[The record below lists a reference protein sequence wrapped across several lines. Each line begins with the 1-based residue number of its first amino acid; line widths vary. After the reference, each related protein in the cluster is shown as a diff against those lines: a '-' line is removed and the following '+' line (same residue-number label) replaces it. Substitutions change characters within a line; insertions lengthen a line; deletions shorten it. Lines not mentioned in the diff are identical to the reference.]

1 MQKYHICHVCCEKMY
16 PIVEPHEY
24 SFKGVVV
31 TVPGVRV
38 FQCDNCGE
46 EILESEEAKRIEDV
60 ILAQINKKH
69 K

>member
-1 MQKYHICHVCCEKMY
+1 MQKYHICHVCGEKMY

-24 SFKGVVV
+24 SFKCFVV
-31 TVPGVRV
+31 TVPDVRV

-46 EILESEEAKRIEDV
+46 EILESEEAKRVEDI
-60 ILAQINKKH
+60 ILAQINTKH